1 MKASHSHF
9 FELAVDRLDGAAMV
23 RRSNSA
29 QPVEGC
35 LLDRT
40 CATGQTPDSVRIAA
54 ASKRADAGLV
64 PQQRS
69 SCRQSLRQLMNGG
82 QIVQR
87 SWQKCEVHRFTSQRT
102 DPMQAPTKELL
113 LRGSTVTAYR
123 RAHAPCGNSGHCT
136 PTARN
141 KQRVNHTRFPRREE
155 FTQLFGYL
163 GYQQQSVPK
172 GTWEPIEAG
181 DTRLGT
187 ALPQRARAG

>member
-113 LRGSTVTAYR
+113 LLLFYSAIVATFFIIHVFIRYPLGQSPNFHSLHSIRYT
-123 RAHAPCGNSGHCT
+123 C
-136 PTARN
+136 
-141 KQRVNHTRFPRREE
+141 KQ
-155 FTQLFGYL
+155 G
-163 GYQQQSVPK
+163 
-172 GTWEPIEAG
+172 
-181 DTRLGT
+181 
-187 ALPQRARAG
+187 